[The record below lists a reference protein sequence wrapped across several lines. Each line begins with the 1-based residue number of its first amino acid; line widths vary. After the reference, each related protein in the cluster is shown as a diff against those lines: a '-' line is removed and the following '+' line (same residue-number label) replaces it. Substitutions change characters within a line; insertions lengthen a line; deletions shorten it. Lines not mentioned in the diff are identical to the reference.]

1 MQEYEKF
8 SGKARKNKK
17 KFTEETANL
26 LTMTMI
32 QRGLNPRKISYTLKM
47 DIRDITHAL
56 TRNTNRGVTV
66 EKLLKIAKHL
76 GLENP
81 ELEERGPATN
91 YAKKKV
97 KETLEEPPVTSFP
110 AANDEVWTTKDGT
123 KIPIAE
129 MDVEHLRNALRL
141 VVRNQNKLK
150 YMASTHCL
158 RSTERKHGLDQVEGA
173 NPSDYYK
180 ESDKWRSF
188 PEGLGADDIMSF

>member
-1 MQEYEKF
+1 M
-8 SGKARKNKK
+8 
-17 KFTEETANL
+17 
-26 LTMTMI
+26 
-32 QRGLNPRKISYTLKM
+32 
-47 DIRDITHAL
+47 
-56 TRNTNRGVTV
+56 
-66 EKLLKIAKHL
+66 KIAKHL

-91 YAKKKV
+91 SAKKKA

-110 AANDEVWTTKDGT
+110 AANDEIWTTRDGT

-158 RSTERKHGLDQVEGA
+158 RSTARKHGLDQVVEGA

-188 PEGLGADDIMSF
+188 PEGLDADDIMSF